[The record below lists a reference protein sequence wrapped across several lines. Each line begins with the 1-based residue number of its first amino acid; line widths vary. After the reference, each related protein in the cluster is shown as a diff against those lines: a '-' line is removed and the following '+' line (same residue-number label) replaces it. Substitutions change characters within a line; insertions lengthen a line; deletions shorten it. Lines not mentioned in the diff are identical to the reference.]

1 MPDVPQTLNMMGRV
15 TGMDH
20 VNDERLSLSTKLG
33 FGAGDIFG
41 GGSMVIIGFF
51 YLYFITDVLLI
62 SPALAGIVFLISK
75 IWDASIDPII
85 GVITDRT
92 RTRFGRRRPY
102 FLAGVVLVSLA
113 FSMLW
118 YNVGFEKEWQRMAY
132 ALGSYM
138 FFTTVHSFM
147 MIPYFSLASELTLDY
162 TERTSLATVR
172 MLFSMGSSLVCAVV
186 PYEIVKMFP
195 DESTGFFVMAVIF
208 GLVFGLPYLATFF
221 LTRERRE
228 FQREPEPFSFRK
240 TFIEPF
246 KTPTFVNVLLM
257 YLFTM
262 STMDIIMSIM
272 MYFMT
277 YFMQRSGETNYVL
290 GSLLIAQMVAIVIF
304 SAISK
309 RTGKK
314 RSFIYAATAWL
325 FIMASSLLIGP
336 GQPVW
341 LIYAFGALVGLGSGG
356 MVIMIYSILP
366 DVPDADELYTGERR
380 EGTYS
385 GVISFLRQLSTA
397 FGIFLV
403 SNALSLAGFKKPVKE
418 MVDGVSTLV
427 KQQQSP
433 ELLMTLRLMLALI
446 PVVYLLVCIYNAH
459 RYSLTPGLHD
469 RLKNF
474 LAARRS
480 GAATDRAEE
489 EFLKR
494 SLERHG

>member
-1 MPDVPQTLNMMGRV
+1 
-15 TGMDH
+15 MD
-20 VNDERLSLSTKLG
+20 NGKDERLRLSTKLG

-41 GGSMVIIGFF
+41 GGSLVIIGFF

-85 GVITDRT
+85 GVLTDRT

-118 YNVGFEKEWQRMAY
+118 YNVGFEKEWHRLAY

-162 TERTSLATVR
+162 TERTSLATIR

-186 PYEIVKMFP
+186 PFQIVKMFP

-228 FQREPEPFSFRK
+228 FQREPEPFSIRK
-240 TFIEPF
+240 TYIEPF

-277 YFMQRSGETNYVL
+277 YYMGRAGETNYVL
-290 GSLLIAQMVAIVIF
+290 GVLLFCQIIALLIF
-304 SAISK
+304 SATSRK
-309 RTGKK
+309 TGKK
-314 RSFIYAATAWL
+314 KAFLAAGLFFALVMAGSILITRDQPRWVIYV
-325 FIMASSLLIGP
+325 FS
-336 GQPVW
+336 
-341 LIYAFGALVGLGSGG
+341 AFVGLGSGG
-356 MVIMIYSILP
+356 MGIMIYSILP
-366 DVPDADELYTGERR
+366 DVPDVDELYTGERR
-380 EGTYS
+380 EGIYS
-385 GVISFLRQLSTA
+385 GVLSFLRQLSTA
-397 FGIFLV
+397 LGIFIV
-403 SNALSLAGFKKPVKE
+403 SNVLAYAGFIKPIE
-418 MVDGVSTLV
+418 QTIDGVKTLV
-427 KQQQSP
+427 KQPQSP
-433 ELLMTLRLMLALI
+433 ELLLTLRLMLMLV
-446 PVVYLLVCIYNAH
+446 PVVYLTVCVYNAW
-459 RYSLTPGLHD
+459 RYGLTRELHD
-469 RLKNF
+469 RLKVF
-474 LAARRS
+474 LIARRA
-480 GAATDRAEE
+480 GAVNVAEE
-489 EFLKR
+489 EALKNVF
-494 SLERHG
+494 ERGKTGSGRRR